1 VSEIYFVRHGQA
13 SLGARNYDKLSD
25 LGWQQARWLGEHF
38 RELDLQFDRIIV
50 GDMQRHQETLQ
61 GIGEGMGLT
70 LTPEVDARL
79 NEFKYFPVLHIYQ
92 TIHRPEAK
100 APKTAGEFFGMLR
113 EVMEAWITGN
123 LDAAIRQQ
131 DEKQGTK
138 TENWQDFNQRVV
150 GALQHAQTA
159 GARDKVLIV
168 SSGGPKSLAMKHA
181 LALSDDATIELM
193 MHIRNTS
200 ITRFLAAPERTS
212 LRAFNVLTHLERA
225 DREHAITM
233 VWKPV
238 VKRS

>member
-1 VSEIYFVRHGQA
+1 M
-13 SLGARNYDKLSD
+13 SD
-25 LGWQQARWLGEHF
+25 IGWQQARWLGEHF

-181 LALSDDATIELM
+181 LALSE
-193 MHIRNTS
+193 
-200 ITRFLAAPERTS
+200 
-212 LRAFNVLTHLERA
+212 
-225 DREHAITM
+225 
-233 VWKPV
+233 
-238 VKRS
+238 

>member
-1 VSEIYFVRHGQA
+1 MSEIYFVRHGQA

-233 VWKPV
+233 V
-238 VKRS
+238 

>member
-233 VWKPV
+233 V
-238 VKRS
+238 

>member
-1 VSEIYFVRHGQA
+1 MSEIYFVRHGQA

-50 GDMQRHQETLQ
+50 GDMQRHHETLQ

-70 LTPEVDARL
+70 LTHEIDARL

-233 VWKPV
+233 V
-238 VKRS
+238 